1 MKKQGYYVGI
11 DLDDEYAVIS
21 FFEQS
26 MKEPQTVSMVT
37 GSDVFLVPV
46 LIAKRKG
53 LGQWFVGEE
62 AKRIAEKQQVTAID
76 HLLGRALRNEEVF
89 IDGEYYQAEELLVLF
104 LKKLISYAGGIS
116 SNYEPQMCA
125 ISVERLEKDDRKL
138 FTELGERL
146 GFEKKEF
153 IIISNK
159 NIK

>member
-89 IDGEYYQAEELLVLF
+89 IDITDCHDVLLPVCL
-104 LKKLISYAGGIS
+104 
-116 SNYEPQMCA
+116 
-125 ISVERLEKDDRKL
+125 RRK
-138 FTELGERL
+138 
-146 GFEKKEF
+146 
-153 IIISNK
+153 
-159 NIK
+159 